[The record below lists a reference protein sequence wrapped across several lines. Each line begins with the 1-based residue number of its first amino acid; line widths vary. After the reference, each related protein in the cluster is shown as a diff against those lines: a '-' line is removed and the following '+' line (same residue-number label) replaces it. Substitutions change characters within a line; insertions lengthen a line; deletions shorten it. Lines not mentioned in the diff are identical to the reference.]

1 MKTNLVNG
9 GTCDHMVA
17 RKDTPTST
25 TFESCGKPAL
35 VVLTD
40 QYHRPTYLCHHHAE
54 DLMSRL
60 QEIVAD
66 DD

>member
-9 GTCDHMVA
+9 GTCDHMVS

-25 TFESCGKPAL
+25 TFEPCGKRAL
-35 VVLTD
+35 IALTD
-40 QYHRPTYLCHHHAE
+40 QYYRLTYLCSDHAE

-60 QEIVAD
+60 QEILATD
-66 DD
+66 